1 MKEVLINS
9 TSQEVRAAIVEE
21 GELVEFMVERA
32 ATRRLV
38 GDIYLG
44 RVNAI
49 LPGIQAAFVDIGY
62 EKAGFLHASDLVPD
76 AEGMEGDVDVDDDD
90 DSRHGRG
97 RGRDEEEDG
106 DAHGDRGGRGDHR
119 RGGNGRDRG
128 GRGDDRGGRGRGREP
143 RERPAVQP
151 IEKMLTKGQEVL
163 VQVTKEAIGTKG
175 PRLTTQVSLPG
186 RHVVY
191 MPNSDYLGISRRI
204 ESRQERTRL
213 RQLISKKKPPNC
225 AVIARTACEG
235 VEDKQIVADINYLHK
250 LWQEIRRRAEKA
262 QAPELVHE
270 EVGMVVGMV
279 RDLIAE
285 DIDKIWMDNEREY
298 RRLVRHLRQV
308 SPELASR
315 TLLFRDKSPIF
326 EKYNIEN
333 EIEKT
338 LERKVWLKKGGYL
351 VFDQTEAMVV
361 VDVNTGRFV
370 GKRDQEETIL
380 ETNLLAARE
389 VPRQLRLRDIG
400 GIIVIDFIDMESEGN
415 KKKVLT
421 ELRNH
426 LRRDRSRAKAFAI
439 SDLGLVEISR
449 KRVRPSL
456 LHFLSEECPYCRGT
470 GKVLSFDTLANKVER
485 QIHRIG
491 QRTKERRI
499 QLRVNTSFG
508 VFLEEQRAVM
518 LDGLEKQYRMRIEIQ
533 DDPRLHREDFK
544 LVSLSNFRDLVAE
557 AGESEGD
564 ARRAHR

>member
-62 EKAGFLHASDLVPD
+62 EKAGFLHAGDLVPD
-76 AEGMEGDVDVDDDD
+76 VESFEMEGGAVDVDEDD
-90 DSRHGRG
+90 HNGGRG
-97 RGRDEEEDG
+97 RGRDDDENGNDRG
-106 DAHGDRGGRGDHR
+106 GDRGGRGDHR
-119 RGGNGRDRG
+119 RGGRGGRGGDDRGGDRG
-128 GRGDDRGGRGRGREP
+128 GRGGHGRRDS

-175 PRLTTQVSLPG
+175 PRLTTQISIPG

-250 LWQEIRRRAEKA
+250 QWQEIRRRAEKA

-270 EVGMVVGMV
+270 EVGMVVGMI
-279 RDLIAE
+279 RDLLAE

-298 RRLVRHLRQV
+298 RHLVRHLRQV

-315 TLLFRDKSPIF
+315 THLFRDKSPIF

-400 GIIVIDFIDMESEGN
+400 GIIVIDFIDMESEAN

-508 VFLEEQRAVM
+508 VFMEEQRAGM

-557 AGESEGD
+557 AG
-564 ARRAHR
+564 

>member
-9 TSQEVRAAIVEE
+9 TSLEVRAAIVED

-32 ATRRLV
+32 QTRRLV
-38 GDIYLG
+38 GDVYLG

-62 EKAGFLHASDLVPD
+62 DKAGFLHAGDLVPD
-76 AEGMEGDVDVDDDD
+76 TEGLEMEGGVDVEDNGGNE
-90 DSRHGRG
+90 RGGERGGGRG
-97 RGRDEEEDG
+97 RRGGRGGRGGG
-106 DAHGDRGGRGDHR
+106 DRGGDRGGR
-119 RGGNGRDRG
+119 RD
-128 GRGDDRGGRGRGREP
+128 P
-143 RERPAVQP
+143 REKPNVQP

-163 VQVTKEAIGTKG
+163 VQVTKEAISTKG
-175 PRLTTQVSLPG
+175 PRLTTQISLPG

-191 MPNSDYLGISRRI
+191 MPTGDYLGISRRI
-204 ESRQERTRL
+204 ESRQERQRL
-213 RQLISKKKPPNC
+213 RQLITRKKPANC
-225 AVIARTACEG
+225 AIIARTACEG
-235 VEDKQIVADINYLHK
+235 VEDKQIVSDINYLHK
-250 LWQEIRRRAEKA
+250 LWQEIKRRSEKA

-279 RDLIAE
+279 RDLIAD

-298 RRLVRHLRQV
+298 RKLVRHLRDV
-308 SPELASR
+308 SPDIASR
-315 TLLFRDKSPIF
+315 THQFRERTPIF
-326 EKYNIEN
+326 DKYNIEN
-333 EIEKT
+333 EMEKT

-351 VFDQTEAMVV
+351 IFDQTEAMVV

-400 GIIVIDFIDMESEGN
+400 GIIVIDFIDMESEAN
-415 KKKVLT
+415 KKKVLN

-426 LRRDRSRAKAFAI
+426 LRKDRSRAKAFSV
-439 SDLGLVEISR
+439 SDLGLVEVSR

-456 LHFLSEECPYCRGT
+456 LHFLSEECPYCHGT

-485 QIHRIG
+485 HIQRIA
-491 QRTKERRI
+491 QRTRERRI
-499 QLRVNTSFG
+499 QLRVNTAFA
-508 VFLEEQRAVM
+508 VFLEEHRTPM
-518 LDGLEKQYRMRIEIQ
+518 LDALEKQHRIRIEIQ

-544 LVSLSNFRDLVAE
+544 LVSLANFRDLVAE
-557 AGESEGD
+557 AG
-564 ARRAHR
+564 

>member
-76 AEGMEGDVDVDDDD
+76 TEGMEGEVDVDEDDD
-90 DSRHGRG
+90 GRRG
-97 RGRDEEEDG
+97 RGRDDED
-106 DAHGDRGGRGDHR
+106 DRDDRGDRGGRGDRNDRNGRRDDNR
-119 RGGNGRDRG
+119 RGGRGRDARG
-128 GRGDDRGGRGRGREP
+128 GRGDRGRREP
-143 RERPAVQP
+143 RDRPAVQP

-204 ESRQERTRL
+204 ESRQERARL
-213 RQLISKKKPPNC
+213 RTLISKKKPPNC

-315 TLLFRDKSPIF
+315 TLLFRDKTPIF

-400 GIIVIDFIDMESEGN
+400 GIIVIDFIDMESEAN
-415 KKKVLT
+415 KKKVLA

-508 VFLEEQRAVM
+508 VFLEEQRGTM
-518 LDGLEKQYRMRIEIQ
+518 LEALEKQYRMRIEIQ

-557 AGESEGD
+557 AG
-564 ARRAHR
+564 